1 MLHMKKLTL
10 LLLPALLFSACEQ
23 PDVKLKDAEPIPLK
37 AGMEKRVQQDNEF
50 AFDLFRKTIA
60 STDEKNVFISPLSV
74 SIALGMAWNGADTE
88 TKTEMATA
96 LKMSGM
102 TVDQINEYYQIMQ
115 TALPN
120 VDSSTKLNIAN
131 SLWYKQGFTVKNDY
145 LQVNK
150 NYFNAEIR
158 ELDFDKAGAVDTI
171 NEWCAD
177 KTNDLIKKPL
187 DQISADAVMYLIN
200 AIYFKGIWVKKFDKK
215 NTFETNFN
223 AEGGSQVR
231 VNMMQQLDTF
241 AYHQDDMAQY
251 IDMPYGNKAFSMT
264 AILPIEGKTTDDVLN
279 AMDMQ
284 KWGTVVSEMTE
295 QKVQVYFPKFKTK
308 GKYELKGPLM
318 EMGMMKAFSDEADF
332 SKISDWKLIIS
343 RILHS
348 TYCDVNEEGTEAAA
362 VTIIEFENTAMP
374 EYPVFNA
381 NRPFIF
387 VIREN
392 STGVILFM
400 GKMGQVELYE

>member
-1 MLHMKKLTL
+1 MKKLTL
-10 LLLPALLFSACEQ
+10 LFLPLLLFSACEQ
-23 PDVKLKDAEPIPLK
+23 ADVKFKDAEPIPLK

-50 AFDLFRKTIA
+50 ALDIFRKTIA

-88 TKTEMATA
+88 TKLEMEAA

-115 TALPN
+115 TALPD
-120 VDSSTKLNIAN
+120 VDPSTKLNIAN
-131 SLWYKQGFTVKNDY
+131 SLWYRQGFAVKNNY
-145 LQVNK
+145 LQVNR

-158 ELDFDKAGAVDTI
+158 ELDFAKAGAVDTI
-171 NEWCAD
+171 NQWCAD
-177 KTNDLIKKPL
+177 KTNNLIKEPL
-187 DQISADAVMYLIN
+187 DQISAEAVMYLIN
-200 AIYFKGIWVKKFDKK
+200 AIYFKGIWVKQFDKK

-223 AEGGSQVR
+223 AEGGGQVR
-231 VNMMQQLDTF
+231 ANMMQQLDTF
-241 AYHQDDMAQY
+241 AYYQDELAQY

-264 AILPIEGKTTDDVLN
+264 AILPVYGKTTNDVLN
-279 AMDMQ
+279 AMNMQ
-284 KWGTVVSEMTE
+284 KWGDIQSEMTH

-318 EMGMMKAFSDEADF
+318 EMGMLKAFSDEADF
-332 SKISDWKLIIS
+332 SKISDWRLIIS

-362 VTIIEFENTAMP
+362 VTIIEFETTGMP
-374 EYPVFNA
+374 EYPVFYA

>member
-1 MLHMKKLTL
+1 MKKLL
-10 LLLPALLFSACEQ
+10 FLLLPALLFSACE
-23 PDVKLKDAEPIPLK
+23 PSDVKLKEAEAIPLK

-50 AFDLFRKTIA
+50 ALDLFRKTIT

-74 SIALGMAWNGADTE
+74 SVALGMAWNGADTE
-88 TKTEMATA
+88 TKSEMATA

-115 TALPN
+115 TALPG
-120 VDSSTKLNIAN
+120 VDPSTKLNIAN
-131 SLWYKQGFTVKNDY
+131 SLWYKQGFQVKNDY

-158 ELDFDKAGAVDTI
+158 ELDFTKTGAVDTI
-171 NEWCAD
+171 NQWCAD
-177 KTNDLIKKPL
+177 KTNDLIKEPL
-187 DQISADAVMYLIN
+187 DQISAEAVMYLIN

-215 NTFETNFN
+215 KTFETNFN
-223 AEGGSQVR
+223 AEGGGQVK
-231 VNMMQQLDTF
+231 VGMMQQLDTF
-241 AYHQDDMAQY
+241 AYYQDDLAQY

-264 AILPIEGKTTDDVLN
+264 AILPVDGKTTNDVLN
-279 AMDMQ
+279 AMNMQ
-284 KWGTVVSEMTE
+284 KWGDIQSEMTP

-308 GKYELKGPLM
+308 GKYELKDPLI
-318 EMGMMKAFSDEADF
+318 EMGMLKAFSDEADF

-348 TYCDVNEEGTEAAA
+348 TYCEVNEDGTEAAA
-362 VTIIEFENTAMP
+362 VTIIEFENTSMP
-374 EYPVFNA
+374 DYPVFYA

-387 VIREN
+387 IIREK

-400 GKMGQVELYE
+400 GKMGRVELYE